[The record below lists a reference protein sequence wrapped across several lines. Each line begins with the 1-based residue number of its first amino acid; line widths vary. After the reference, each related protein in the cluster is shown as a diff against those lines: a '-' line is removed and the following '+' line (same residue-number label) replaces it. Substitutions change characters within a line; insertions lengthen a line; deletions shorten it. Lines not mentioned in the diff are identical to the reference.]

1 MSPQQETRARRFTP
15 KARLDHVSTCA
26 ATWDQNGLIG
36 PEITTDATSP
46 RGIIIN
52 SDDFATHEEAA
63 GFICDWMAKRM
74 AQS

>member
-15 KARLDHVSTCA
+15 KARPEHVSNFV

-36 PEITTDATSP
+36 PDPDPQSP
-46 RGIIIN
+46 WGIIIN
-52 SDDFATHEEAA
+52 SDNFATHEEAA